1 MKDELKIWLA
11 RTRTALVLIDM
22 QVDFAK
28 PEGAMGKNGADMSEP
43 QAAVRQAERLAD
55 AARNAAVP
63 CVFVRLV
70 TRPGDESPFIAEW
83 KRRRDDDDVP
93 LCLEG
98 SEGAE
103 FTGPMPRGGELVFS
117 KRRYNAFQ
125 DTGLDIALRGEDID
139 TLVMAGLTTDCC
151 IDSSVRAAFE
161 RDYHVYV
168 VGDATACYQPGLHQ
182 ATLEALALN
191 CATILSV
198 DDVISA
204 WK

>member
-1 MKDELKIWLA
+1 MSLSA
-11 RTRTALVLIDM
+11 RFTVQDVIRTWEGEQRFPRRHAALRRGQGRSTL
-22 QVDFAK
+22 
-28 PEGAMGKNGADMSEP
+28 
-43 QAAVRQAERLAD
+43 
-55 AARNAAVP
+55 
-63 CVFVRLV
+63 
-70 TRPGDESPFIAEW
+70 EW